1 MPLPLFIAFAAL
13 ASIGAIVMVT
23 RRNPISSALALTVS
37 LIALAGLFAG
47 LSAHFLFAIQLLV
60 YAGAI
65 MVLVIFVIMLL
76 NLRDEDLKTEGLNL
90 LRGGAATIAGIVI
103 FVALARL
110 FARVRVELPAA
121 PADFGQAQ
129 PISRLLFTDYV
140 VPFEIVSLV
149 LLVAIVGAVVVAK
162 RHF

>member
-1 MPLPLFIAFAAL
+1 MPLTVFIPLAAL
-13 ASIGAIVMVT
+13 ASLGAIVMVT

-37 LIALAGLFAG
+37 LIAIAGIFAG

-76 NLRDEDLKTEGLNL
+76 NLREKDLKMEGLNL
-90 LRGGAATIAGIVI
+90 TRGIAAGAAGLVI
-103 FVALARL
+103 FAVLARL
-110 FARVRVELPAA
+110 FARARVALPSVA
-121 PADFGQAQ
+121 ADFGEAL
-129 PISRLLFTDYV
+129 PVSRLLFSEYII
-140 VPFEIVSLV
+140 PFEIVSLV

>member
-1 MPLPLFIAFAAL
+1 
-13 ASIGAIVMVT
+13 
-23 RRNPISSALALTVS
+23 
-37 LIALAGLFAG
+37 
-47 LSAHFLFAIQLLV
+47 
-60 YAGAI
+60 
-65 MVLVIFVIMLL
+65 MLL

-140 VPFEIVSLV
+140 VPFEVVSLV